1 MMVLEFKG
9 KTATEALEKIAY
21 APIEHHWGCDQILI
35 DGCHFAMSDVQDYA
49 KATLAAIGGDD
60 D

>member
-9 KTATEALEKIAY
+9 KTVTEALEKIAY

-49 KATLAAIGGDD
+49 KSTLAAIGGDD
-60 D
+60 E